1 MFYRAALCR
10 VCRQQKQVQLV
21 HARLQDRVLDSILD
35 SIHKVSLSWSMCYAR
50 LVLDSIT
57 SGVLFVMSTAEVH
70 HISHWFRWLDWD
82 IQVSKRS
89 LTQMQKSNTSASDT
103 DWAVFQLH
111 GWSSPPCPWPQS
123 PVTCSS
129 RRAKTWKP
137 ECISAGLSAAT
148 YL

>member
-50 LVLDSIT
+50 LVSDSIT
-57 SGVLFVMSTAEVH
+57 SGVLLVMSTAEVH

-82 IQVSKRS
+82 IQVSKRW
-89 LTQMQKSNTSASDT
+89 LTQMQKSNYYLILWTPIHQPQT
-103 DWAVFQLH
+103 RTGQ
-111 GWSSPPCPWPQS
+111 SSSSTADPAHLALGLNHQWPA
-123 PVTCSS
+123 
-129 RRAKTWKP
+129 RAAERELET
-137 ECISAGLSAAT
+137 
-148 YL
+148 